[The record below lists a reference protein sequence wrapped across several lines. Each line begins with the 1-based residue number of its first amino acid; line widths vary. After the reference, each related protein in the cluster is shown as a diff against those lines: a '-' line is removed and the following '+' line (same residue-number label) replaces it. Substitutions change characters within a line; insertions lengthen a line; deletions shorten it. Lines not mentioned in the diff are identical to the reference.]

1 MVMKDLRSLV
11 RRLLEG
17 ITVGDGGKMSSDDD
31 PDTLSDTTIELVS
44 EYIKDN
50 MLFSSSRYGKAQDY
64 YLPLAAAEYFDHI
77 GFKGYRKVKARNTKK
92 GMWKDCVVVE
102 FWYLPAQTPMKED
115 MDIDMTF
122 NPEEVSNFVE
132 DYIRRHKIGGRQGR
146 GPFWEYEL
154 PIDAKQA
161 FDEIGFSG
169 YQVQKVDNPQHP
181 DFGKQYVVVW
191 PWTKVD

>member
-11 RRLLEG
+11 RRLLET
-17 ITVGDGGKMSSDDD
+17 ITVGDEGKMTSDDD
-31 PDTLSDTTIELVS
+31 PDVLSDTTIELVS
-44 EYIKDN
+44 QYIKEN

-102 FWYLPAQTPMKED
+102 FWYLPAETPMKED

-122 NPEEVSNFVE
+122 DAEEVANFVD
-132 DYIRRHKIGGRQGR
+132 DYIRRHKIDERHGR
-146 GPFWEYEL
+146 GPFWDYTL

-161 FDEIGFSG
+161 FDDIGFSG
-169 YQVQKVDNPQHP
+169 YTVYRADNPAHEHYGQQ
-181 DFGKQYVVVW
+181 FVLVSSW
-191 PWTKVD
+191 PKVH